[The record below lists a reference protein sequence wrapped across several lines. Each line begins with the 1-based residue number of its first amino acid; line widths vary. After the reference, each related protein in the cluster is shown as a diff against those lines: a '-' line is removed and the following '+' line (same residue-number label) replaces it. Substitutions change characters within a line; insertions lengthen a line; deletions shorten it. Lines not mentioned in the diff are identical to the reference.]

1 MNNRQSKMEMI
12 MGHVMIHNTHGK
24 DDVERASL
32 TFVVGNTA
40 LSSGQE
46 ATVLLTIEG
55 VWVATK
61 GYADGLQANGFEPL
75 AGLMQKFVQNGGRLW
90 VCGSCTKPRNIGEGN
105 LVEGAQIIG
114 AAAAVEALVNG
125 AQTLSF

>member
-1 MNNRQSKMEMI
+1 

-32 TFVVGNTA
+32 TFVIGNTA

-75 AGLMQKFVQNGGRLW
+75 ADLLQKFVQNDGRLW
-90 VCGSCTKPRNIGEGN
+90 VCGACAKPRNISEDD
-105 LVEGAQIIG
+105 LMEGAQIIG
-114 AAAAVEALVNG
+114 AATAVEALVNG
-125 AQTLSF
+125 AQTLSL